1 VIPII
6 LSAVIGLVSAFLV
19 TFVVMPYIIKRMK
32 SKKIVGIDVHKLDK
46 PEVAEMGGVGILVG
60 LVVGCVVLFISFGF
74 IGGGFFDF
82 RILVFMLVILFA
94 GLIGIVD
101 DLKPLGPKIK
111 PILTALAC
119 LPILVYS
126 WTVIALGLVP
136 PVIPAYDPGPLLPFL
151 GRTRLTI
158 IYPFL
163 LVPLAIAVPANA
175 INMIDVFN
183 GVMPLT
189 AIFMFVAIFI
199 VSFFMLFIGVPGA
212 EMGVLLS
219 GVMLG
224 VLLAYLFYNR
234 YPAQTFAGDT
244 GSLAV
249 GSALGAIAILGR
261 VELIAI
267 VALLP
272 AVMNAFYSLVSIGGL
287 LERRQMRS
295 RPTIFQDDGTLA
307 ASQDKKAPL
316 TLTRLVLARGPLTEP
331 RIILSLTTLTL
342 ASSVLAVL
350 TLFLIPFDIGFLLY
364 WPVNLLIAIIPLC
377 LLLGTFLALRNID
390 HLGLRLAGLISIMI
404 GVWTIGMF
412 GFWLLDFLIVIV
424 QSDFWPIVG
433 ILFVFGW
440 LALWYYSTK
449 LYFRYASRRAEPRV

>member
-1 VIPII
+1 MIHII
-6 LSAVIGLVSAFLV
+6 LSAVIGLFSAFIA
-19 TFVVMPYIIKRMK
+19 TFVVMPYVISKMK
-32 SKKIVGIDVHKLDK
+32 NSKIVGIDVHKLDK
-46 PEVAEMGGVGILVG
+46 PEVAEMGGVGVLVG
-60 LVVGCVVLFISFGF
+60 LVVGCLTLFISHG
-74 IGGGFFDF
+74 ILGGGFFDY
-82 RILVFMLVILFA
+82 RVLIFMSVVLFA
-94 GLIGIVD
+94 GLIGVVD
-101 DLKPLGPKIK
+101 DRKPLGPKVK
-111 PILTALAC
+111 PFLTALAC
-119 LPILVYS
+119 LPILIYS

-136 PVIPAYDPGPLLPFL
+136 PIIPAFDPGPLLPFL

-189 AIFMFVAIFI
+189 TIFMFAAILI
-199 VSFFMLFIGVPGA
+199 VSLVMLFIGVPGA

-224 VLLAYLFYNR
+224 VLLAYFFYNR
-234 YPAQTFAGDT
+234 YPARTFAGDT

-249 GSALGAIAILGR
+249 GAALGATAIMGR

-267 VALLP
+267 IALLP

-295 RPTIFQDDGTLA
+295 RPTIFRDDGTLA
-307 ASQDKKAPL
+307 ASQDKEAPL
-316 TLTRLVLARGPLTEP
+316 TLTRLVLARGPMTEP
-331 RIILSLTTLTL
+331 RIILSLATLTL

-350 TLFLIPFDIGFLLY
+350 TLFLIPFETGFLLL
-364 WPVNLLIAIIPLC
+364 WPVNLVIALIPLC
-377 LLLGTFLALRNID
+377 LLLGTYFILRNID

-404 GVWTIGMF
+404 GVWAIGMV

-424 QSDFWPIVG
+424 QSDLWPVVG

-449 LYFRYASRRAEPRV
+449 LYFRFALKRANSGT